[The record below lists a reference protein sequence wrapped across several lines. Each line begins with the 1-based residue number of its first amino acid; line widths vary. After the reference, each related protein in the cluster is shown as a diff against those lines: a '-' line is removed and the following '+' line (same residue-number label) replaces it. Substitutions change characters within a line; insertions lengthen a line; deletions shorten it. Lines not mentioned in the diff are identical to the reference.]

1 MRRCNI
7 SSIGAAKS
15 VREVILS
22 WGQNSLYARGAIA
35 ALLAATAMP
44 AAAAVLVVRS
54 SGPSA
59 AAYPAGRSLP
69 DNARLTLRAGDAVIV
84 LGPGGTRAFRG
95 PGVYSPSAAAQAG
108 GPTLANGQRARIGAV
123 RDAGIVPHSPTI
135 WHVDV
140 SQSGNFCLSSPT
152 HVMLW
157 RPDSSGPATFTITP
171 ANGAPR
177 NLRWAGGQATA
188 NWPAAVPITNGATF
202 SIAQS
207 GVAVPAQVTFRML
220 AREPADTQSVASALI
235 ANGCQG
241 QLDVLV
247 ETQPELSTGG

>member
-1 MRRCNI
+1 
-7 SSIGAAKS
+7 
-15 VREVILS
+15 LS
-22 WGQNSLYARGAIA
+22 WGPNSSFARA
-35 ALLAATAMP
+35 ALGALLVASALP
-44 AAAAVLVVRS
+44 AAANVLVVRS

-69 DNARLTLRAGDAVIV
+69 DNARLTLRAGDSVIV
-84 LGPGGTRAFRG
+84 LGAGGTRAFRG
-95 PGVYSPSAAAQAG
+95 PGVFSPSAAVQAG

-140 SQSGNFCLSSPT
+140 SQSGNFCLSSPSR
-152 HVMLW
+152 VMMW
-157 RPDSSGPATFTITP
+157 RPDASGPATFTIT
-171 ANGAPR
+171 AAGGASR
-177 NLRWAGGQATA
+177 NVRWASGQATA
-188 NWPAAVPITNGATF
+188 AWPTTVPITNGATF
-202 SIAQS
+202 TIAQS
-207 GVAVPAQVTFRML
+207 GVAVPTQVTFRML

-247 ETQPELSTGG
+247 QTQPQLSSGG